1 LFTIYIL
8 FGFFIHLK
16 LKIMAKRKL
25 EMEIINPNAAGIDIG
40 SRSHFVAINQDL
52 SDVRE
57 FGVYAQDMKE
67 LLKWLLENDVKT
79 VAMESTGSYWQNLF
93 TELQNSAIEVIL
105 TNGKFTK
112 NIQGKK
118 TDVLDCMWIQKLH
131 TLGLLRG
138 SFLPDL
144 QTEHLRTLVRHRGN
158 LIDTTSKASKRMAQN
173 MRLMNLRLDV
183 VVKDIV
189 GLTGLRIINA
199 ICNGQTS
206 GEELAKLRHGN
217 CKKSEEEI
225 AKALQS
231 NNRQGYLFVLKQELQ
246 KHQDAQRLI
255 LECDMEVKK
264 LLDEFINQDD
274 VKKPLCID
282 KKAHKRI
289 NKNTPK
295 NIDLNLISYQYF
307 DGIDLYAIEGFSHG
321 TVLTLMSEL
330 GENGILKFQNAQ
342 HFTSW
347 LRLAPNNKVSGGR
360 ILSSRTPKGSNRLK
374 IALRQAANSIGN
386 LKDTHLSNFFNRIAY
401 RKGRAVAVSATARKV
416 ATILWNML
424 YKKQQYNPP
433 TVYEYLDQK
442 RKRKVIELQ
451 KQIANLDAR
460 MSKIKPA

>member
-1 LFTIYIL
+1 
-8 FGFFIHLK
+8 
-16 LKIMAKRKL
+16 M
-25 EMEIINPNAAGIDIG
+25 
-40 SRSHFVAINQDL
+40 
-52 SDVRE
+52 
-57 FGVYAQDMKE
+57 
-67 LLKWLLENDVKT
+67 
-79 VAMESTGSYWQNLF
+79 
-93 TELQNSAIEVIL
+93 
-105 TNGKFTK
+105 
-112 NIQGKK
+112 
-118 TDVLDCMWIQKLH
+118 
-131 TLGLLRG
+131 
-138 SFLPDL
+138 
-144 QTEHLRTLVRHRGN
+144 
-158 LIDTTSKASKRMAQN
+158 
-173 MRLMNLRLDV
+173 
-183 VVKDIV
+183 
-189 GLTGLRIINA
+189 
-199 ICNGQTS
+199 
-206 GEELAKLRHGN
+206 
-217 CKKSEEEI
+217 
-225 AKALQS
+225 
-231 NNRQGYLFVLKQELQ
+231 
-246 KHQDAQRLI
+246 
-255 LECDMEVKK
+255 
-264 LLDEFINQDD
+264 DEFINQDD
-274 VKKPLCID
+274 VKKSLCID

-307 DGIDLYAIEGFSHG
+307 DRIDLYAIEGFSHG

-401 RKGRAVAVSATARKV
+401 KKGRAVAVAATATARKV

-460 MSKIKPA
+460 MSKIRPA

>member
-1 LFTIYIL
+1 
-8 FGFFIHLK
+8 
-16 LKIMAKRKL
+16 MAKRKL

-57 FGVYAQDMKE
+57 FGVYAEDMKE

-231 NNRQGYLFVLKQELQ
+231 NNRQDYLFVLKQELQ
-246 KHQDAQRLI
+246 KYQDAQRLI
-255 LECDMEVKK
+255 LECDMEIKK

-274 VKKPLCID
+274 VKKSLCID
-282 KKAHKRI
+282 KKIHKRI

-295 NIDLNLISYQYF
+295 NLDLNLISYQYF

-374 IALRQAANSIGN
+374 IALRQAVNSIGN

-433 TVYEYLDQK
+433 TVYQYLDQK

-460 MSKIKPA
+460 MSKIRPA

>member
-1 LFTIYIL
+1 
-8 FGFFIHLK
+8 
-16 LKIMAKRKL
+16 MAKRKL
-25 EMEIINPNAAGIDIG
+25 KMDIINPNAAGIDIG
-40 SRSHFVAINQDL
+40 SRSHFVAINQEH
-52 SDVRE
+52 SDVKE
-57 FGVYAQDMKE
+57 FGVYAQDIKE

-79 VAMESTGSYWQNLF
+79 VAMESTGSYWQNLY
-93 TELQNSAIEVIL
+93 TELQNSSIEVIL

-112 NIQGKK
+112 NIKGKK
-118 TDVLDCMWIQKLH
+118 TDVLDCMWIQRLH
-131 TLGLLRG
+131 TLGLLSG

-144 QTEHLRTLVRHRGN
+144 ETEHLRTLVRHRGN
-158 LIDTTSKASKRMAQN
+158 LIQATSKASKRMAQN
-173 MRLMNLRLDV
+173 MRLMNLRLDI

-189 GLTGLRIINA
+189 GLTGLRIINK
-199 ICNGQTS
+199 ICNGETS
-206 GEELAKLRHGN
+206 GKEL
-217 CKKSEEEI
+217 

-231 NNRQGYLFVLKQELQ
+231 NNRQDYLFVLKQELQ
-246 KHQDAQRLI
+246 KYQDTQKLI
-255 LECDMEVKK
+255 IECDIEIKNILNQFVNQDEVKK
-264 LLDEFINQDD
+264 SLY
-274 VKKPLCID
+274 ID
-282 KKAHKRI
+282 KKVHKRI

-307 DGIDLYAIEGFSHG
+307 NGVDLYAIEGFSHG
-321 TVLTLMSEL
+321 TVLTLMSEI
-330 GENGILKFQNAQ
+330 GEKGILKFQNAQ

-347 LRLAPNNKVSGGR
+347 LRLAPNNKISGGH

-401 RKGRAVAVSATARKV
+401 RKGRAVAVSATARKI

-424 YKKQQYNPP
+424 YKNQQYNPP

-460 MSKIKPA
+460 MSKIQPA

>member
-1 LFTIYIL
+1 
-8 FGFFIHLK
+8 
-16 LKIMAKRKL
+16 MAKRKL
-25 EMEIINPNAAGIDIG
+25 KMKIINPNAAGIDIG

-93 TELQNSAIEVIL
+93 TELQNSVIEVIL

-199 ICNGQTS
+199 ICNGQTR

-231 NNRQGYLFVLKQELQ
+231 NNRQDYLFVLKQELQ
-246 KHQDAQRLI
+246 KYQDAQRLI

-264 LLDEFINQDD
+264 LLDKFINQDD
-274 VKKPLCID
+274 VKKSLYID

-460 MSKIKPA
+460 MSKIIPA

>member
-1 LFTIYIL
+1 MT
-8 FGFFIHLK
+8 
-16 LKIMAKRKL
+16 KRKL
-25 EMEIINPNAAGIDIG
+25 KMKIINPNAAGIDIG

-231 NNRQGYLFVLKQELQ
+231 NNRQDYLFVLKQELQ
-246 KHQDAQRLI
+246 KYQDAQRLI

-274 VKKPLCID
+274 VKKSLCID
-282 KKAHKRI
+282 KKVHKRI

-460 MSKIKPA
+460 MSKIRPA